1 MKTVREFFDWFNYCR
16 TMATASELPHPEI
29 DDVVLTDV
37 LFALSDPTRLELA
50 RQLVDGP
57 MDMAACSATG
67 GPVPKATKS
76 HQLKV
81 LREAGVVRNVAK
93 GRGRLLSLRQE
104 ELDAAFPGLLDS
116 VLGSRAPVGAD
127 VGRSPADG

>member
-1 MKTVREFFDWFNYCR
+1 MS
-16 TMATASELPHPEI
+16 AAPELQHPDI
-29 DDVVLTDV
+29 RDVALTDV
-37 LFALSDPTRLELA
+37 LFALSDPARLDLA

-81 LREAGVVRNVAK
+81 LREAGVVRNVPK
-93 GRGRLLSLRQE
+93 GRGRLRRLRRD
-104 ELDAAFPGLLDS
+104 ELVAAFPGLLDS
-116 VLGSRAPVGAD
+116 VLGPRTTPAVQRAD
-127 VGRSPADG
+127 

>member
-1 MKTVREFFDWFNYCR
+1 MATVRESCQWFNYCR
-16 TMATASELPHPEI
+16 TMTAATELHHPPI
-29 DDVVLTDV
+29 SDVAITDV
-37 LFALSDPTRLELA
+37 LFALSDPARLALA

-93 GRGRLLSLRQE
+93 GRGRLLSLRRD
-104 ELDAAFPGLLDS
+104 ELDAVFPGLLDS
-116 VLGSRAPVGAD
+116 VLGTR
-127 VGRSPADG
+127 

>member
-1 MKTVREFFDWFNYCR
+1 MTA
-16 TMATASELPHPEI
+16 ATELHHPPI
-29 DDVVLTDV
+29 SDVAITDV
-37 LFALSDPTRLELA
+37 LFALSDPARLALA

-81 LREAGVVRNVAK
+81 LREAGVVRNVPK
-93 GRGRLLSLRQE
+93 GRGRLLSLRRD
-104 ELDAAFPGLLDS
+104 ELDAVFLGLLDS
-116 VLGSRAPVGAD
+116 VLGTR
-127 VGRSPADG
+127 

>member
-1 MKTVREFFDWFNYCR
+1 MTVREINRWFNYDG
-16 TMATASELPHPEI
+16 TMSAPPELQHPEI
-29 DDVVLTDV
+29 GDVALTDV
-37 LFALSDPTRLELA
+37 LFALSDPARLDLA

-81 LREAGVVRNVAK
+81 LREAGVVRNVPK
-93 GRGRLLSLRQE
+93 GRGRLLSLRRA

-116 VLGSRAPVGAD
+116 VLGRPAEH
-127 VGRSPADG
+127 RSD

>member
-1 MKTVREFFDWFNYCR
+1 MTDP
-16 TMATASELPHPEI
+16 TELPHPPMS
-29 DDVVLTDV
+29 DVAITDV
-37 LFALSDPTRLELA
+37 LFALSDPARLALA

-81 LREAGVVRNVAK
+81 LREAGVVRNVPK
-93 GRGRLLSLRQE
+93 GRGRVLSLRRD
-104 ELDAAFPGLLDS
+104 ELDAVFPGLLES
-116 VLGSRAPVGAD
+116 VLGAPTASSGEQAHAA
-127 VGRSPADG
+127 GPGPASV